1 MYTFFMDTEEL
12 SSRFEKVETKLAYI
26 EDFIQRLQAE
36 VVERNA
42 LTERISAEHRAIK
55 EKVINLSRELEELPD
70 RKPIDVKPPH
80 Y

>member
-1 MYTFFMDTEEL
+1 MDTEHIA
-12 SSRFEKVETKLAYI
+12 SRFEKVETKLAYI

-36 VVERNA
+36 VVENNA

-55 EKVINLSRELEELPD
+55 EKVLQLSRELEEFPD
-70 RKPIDVKPPH
+70 RKPPH

>member
-1 MYTFFMDTEEL
+1 M
-12 SSRFEKVETKLAYI
+12 AYI

-36 VVERNA
+36 VVENNG

-55 EKVINLSRELEELPD
+55 EKVLQLSREMEEFPD
-70 RKPIDVKPPH
+70 RKPPH